1 MPMMLL
7 LPVVML
13 LHPAFVAGLVWSKS
27 TSLTTG
33 SLLYCAVLFSD
44 DQGTLTA
51 G

>member
-13 LHPAFVAGLVWSKS
+13 LHPAGLVWSKS